1 MKTAAQAAA
10 AYVANGSSPTATSL
24 WATDYNA
31 AYPTMIQKATAA
43 IPLWQSQVSTAQA
56 ATNMKNGLA
65 KAANKAAT
73 VAAKVNGAGS
83 ASFAAGV
90 RAAGGTGGDYTAF
103 IGPWLSAVGSE
114 VQTLNTTNPRGT
126 RQQNRARQAAYDAWV
141 DSQAGNF
148 RVK

>member
-10 AYVANGSSPTATSL
+10 AYVANGSAPTAVSL

-31 AYPTMIQKATAA
+31 AYPTMITKATAA

-65 KAANKAAT
+65 KAANKAAV
-73 VAAKVNGAGS
+73 VAAKVSGAGS

-90 RAAGGTGGDYTAF
+90 RAAGGPGGDYTAF
-103 IGPWLSAVGSE
+103 IGPWMSAVGGE

>member
-10 AYVANGSSPTATSL
+10 AYVANGTAPAAVAL
-24 WATDYNA
+24 WAADYNA
-31 AYPTMIQKATAA
+31 AYPTMITKAIAA
-43 IPLWQSQVSTAQA
+43 IPTWQANVSTALA
-56 ATNMKNGLA
+56 AKNMSNGLTKA
-65 KAANKAAT
+65 GTKAAAVAT
-73 VAAKVNGAGS
+73 KVSGAGS

-90 RAAGGTGGDYTAF
+90 RAAGGPGGDYTAF

-126 RQQNRARQAAYDAWV
+126 RAQNRARQAAYDAWV

>member
-10 AYVANGSSPTATSL
+10 AYVANGSAPAASAL
-24 WATDYNA
+24 WAANYNS
-31 AYPTMIQKATAA
+31 AYPTMITKATAA
-43 IPLWQSQVSTAQA
+43 ISTWQA
-56 ATNMKNGLA
+56 AVASSAAATAMSKGLA
-65 KAANKAAT
+65 RAAT
-73 VAAKVNGAGS
+73 KSAAVATKVNGAGS

-103 IGPWLSAVGSE
+103 IGPWLTAVSQE

-148 RVK
+148 KVS

>member
-10 AYVANGSSPTATSL
+10 AYVANGSSPTTTSL

-31 AYPTMIQKATAA
+31 AYPTMITKATAA

-65 KAANKAAT
+65 KAANKAAI
-73 VAAKVNGAGS
+73 VAGKVNGAGS

-90 RAAGGTGGDYTAF
+90 RAAGGPGGDYTAF

>member
-10 AYVANGSSPTATSL
+10 AYVANGSAPTAVSL

-31 AYPTMIQKATAA
+31 AYPTMIDAAVNA
-43 IPLWQSQVSTAQA
+43 IPTWQANVATAQA
-56 ATNMKNGLA
+56 ATNMRNGLTKA
-65 KAANKAAT
+65 KSKQSA
-73 VAAKVNGAGS
+73 VAAKVSGAGS

-90 RAAGGTGGDYTAF
+90 RAAGGPGGDYQAF
-103 IGPWLSAVGSE
+103 IGPFLSAVSNE
-114 VQTLNTTNPRGT
+114 VNTLNSTNPRGT
-126 RQQNRARQAAYDAWV
+126 RQQNRARQAAYDAWI

>member
-10 AYVANGSSPTATSL
+10 AYVANGAAPTAVQL

-31 AYPTMIQKATAA
+31 AYPSMIDKATAA
-43 IPLWQSQVSTAQA
+43 IPLWQSQVSTQQA
-56 ATNMKNGLA
+56 ATNMRNGLA
-65 KAANKAAT
+65 KARTKANLVAT
-73 VAAKVNGAGS
+73 KVNGAGS

-90 RAAGGTGGDYTAF
+90 RAAGGPGGDYTAF
-103 IGPWLSAVGSE
+103 IGPWMNAVGQQ
-114 VQTLNTTNPRGT
+114 VQTLDTTNPRGT

>member
-10 AYVANGSSPTATSL
+10 AYVANGSAPAAVQL
-24 WATDYNA
+24 WAADYNA
-31 AYPTMIQKATAA
+31 AYPSMIDDAIAA
-43 IPLWQSQVSTAQA
+43 IPTWQANVATAQA
-56 ATNMKNGLA
+56 AANMRNGLSKA
-65 KAANKAAT
+65 KSKASAVAT
-73 VAAKVNGAGS
+73 KVNGAGS

-90 RAAGGTGGDYTAF
+90 RAAGGPGGDYQAF
-103 IGPWLSAVGSE
+103 IGPFLTAVGQE

-126 RQQNRARQAAYDAWV
+126 RQQNRARQAAYDAWI